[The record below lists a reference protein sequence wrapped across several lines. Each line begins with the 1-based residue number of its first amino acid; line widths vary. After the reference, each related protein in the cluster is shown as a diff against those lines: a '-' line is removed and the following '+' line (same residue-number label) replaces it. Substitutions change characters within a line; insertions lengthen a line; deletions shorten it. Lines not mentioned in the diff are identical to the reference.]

1 MSALNIKDPRV
12 ADMARRL
19 AKLKNTTITEAV
31 AAALSDCLDRTVK
44 NSEAEQAERVRRT
57 EEIVERFQASLPPD
71 APSPWKVLDD
81 MYDEDGL
88 PR

>member
-1 MSALNIKDPRV
+1 MGALNIKDPRV

-31 AAALSDCLDRTVK
+31 ASALSDSLDRTVK
-44 NSEAEQAERVRRT
+44 NSEAEKAERVRRT
-57 EEIVERFQASLPPD
+57 EEIVASFRAKMDPN
-71 APSPWKVLDD
+71 APSLREIEED
-81 MYDEDGL
+81 MYDEYGL